1 MKRHQTTGAVFYI
14 VGYGQ
19 WKQVL
24 IEAFKRDASEAMTRQ
39 TSSVPSPPQ
48 MPRKKNRN
56 SIHRQRKK
64 KPTRGATWNMQSSW
78 RGTLNQGVAAR
89 SGVQRPSAAF
99 DTLPPRRGKKRKRGN
114 EGLTEHDCPVC

>member
-1 MKRHQTTGAVFYI
+1 MDNGSRSSLKP
-14 VGYGQ
+14 
-19 WKQVL
+19 
-24 IEAFKRDASEAMTRQ
+24 FKRDASEAMTGQ

-48 MPRKKNRN
+48 RPRKKNRN
-56 SIHRQRKK
+56 SISQAEEEEAKA
-64 KPTRGATWNMQSSW
+64 RGYLKHAEFLARN
-78 RGTLNQGVAAR
+78 LEGVAAR